1 MEVNQSQ
8 PKAGQPLAEI
18 FKAYDIRGVY
28 PAEISEEIA
37 YRVCKAVQL
46 LTNAKKVIVG
56 HDTRLSSPA
65 LAQSLVKGLTE
76 QGVNVDLAG
85 LVSTD
90 AVYFSVGELGYDA
103 GVVIT
108 ASHNPKEYNGIK
120 VLKSGAVALSGP
132 DFKELVIKNEWPK
145 IGVKGEV
152 KEVDIIDEYVNF
164 VLGLIDQSKIKPL
177 KIAIDAGNG
186 VVGPSIEKLFKN
198 LPVKVLP
205 LYFEPNGD
213 FPNHLPN
220 PLEEENTGE
229 LRKIVKKEKCDL
241 GVAFDGDGDRVF
253 FIDEKGNLIRGDLA
267 LLFLAKA
274 VLEKNPGA
282 KITYNLICSHAVP
295 ELIKEW
301 GGQPI
306 KTKVGHSFIK
316 EVMKKEDAVFGGEI
330 SCHFFYKDNFYT
342 ESGLLSLLLFLET
355 LSGLKRPLSE
365 IIQSFEKY
373 AHSPEINVKVADAQ
387 AVISKIKE
395 KYQDAKIDLLD
406 GVTVEFNE
414 DHKTKT
420 PVNEDNGEAMNR
432 RAASGSWWFNVRPS
446 NTEPLL
452 RVTVEARNQEELK
465 KRQEEVLRVINN

>member
-1 MEVNQSQ
+1 MEVNQS
-8 PKAGQPLAEI
+8 I
-18 FKAYDIRGVY
+18 FKAYDIRGIY
-28 PAEISEEIA
+28 PAEINEEVV
-37 YRVCKAVQL
+37 YRVGKAVQL
-46 LTNAKKVIVG
+46 LTKAKKVIVG
-56 HDTRLSSPA
+56 HDARLSSPA
-65 LAQSLVKGLTE
+65 LTQSLVRGLTE

-90 AVYFSVGELGYDA
+90 AVYFSVGKLCYDA
-103 GVVIT
+103 GVMIT

-120 VLKSGAVALSGP
+120 VLKSGAIVLSGP

-145 IGVKGEV
+145 VQAKGKV
-152 KEVDIIDEYVNF
+152 KEVDIIADYVNF
-164 VLGLIDQSKIKPL
+164 VLGLIDQSKIKPF
-177 KIAIDAGNG
+177 KIAIDAGSG
-186 VVGPSIEKLFKN
+186 VIGPIIEKLLKN

-205 LYFEPNGD
+205 LYFEPNGN
-213 FPNHLPN
+213 FPHHLPN
-220 PLEEENTGE
+220 PLEEENTRE

-241 GVAFDGDGDRVF
+241 GVAFDGDGDRIF

-282 KITYNLICSHAVP
+282 KITYNLICSKAVP

-301 GGQPI
+301 GGEPI

-316 EVMKKEDAVFGGEI
+316 EVMKKEDAIFGGEI

-342 ESGLLSLLLFLET
+342 ESGILSLLLFLEA
-355 LSGLKRPLSE
+355 LSDVSQPLSQ
-365 IIQSFEKY
+365 IINGFEKY
-373 AHSPEINVKVADAQ
+373 AHSPEINVRVADIP

-406 GVTVEFNE
+406 GITVEYP
-414 DHKTKT
+414 D
-420 PVNEDNGEAMNR
+420 
-432 RAASGSWWFNVRPS
+432 WWLNVRPS

-452 RVTVEARNQEELK
+452 RITVEAKNQDELK